1 MTKEPIAPKIP
12 KTVRS
17 NNTDKLYSRKRQS
30 LTLEEL
36 KNKYLNKNKATA

>member
-1 MTKEPIAPKIP
+1 MTKETIDTKIR

-36 KNKYLNKNKATA
+36 KNKYLTENKATA